1 VTVQEV
7 PGKQGVA
14 PTHEIIIQGDVAKH
28 AGEYLQEHYK
38 VPKKFIEVAEG
49 KKKKKGG
56 NKK

>member
-1 VTVQEV
+1 MQEV